1 MCTIINIF
9 GINIAG
15 EVRDKCVLLG
25 SIMQM
30 EKSMEWYRKAAE
42 VGLELVMKARKK
54 WASPDIE
61 YLDN

>member
-1 MCTIINIF
+1 M
-9 GINIAG
+9 
-15 EVRDKCVLLG
+15 RDKCVLLG

-42 VGLELVMKARKK
+42 AGLELVMKARKK

>member
-1 MCTIINIF
+1 MC
-9 GINIAG
+9 
-15 EVRDKCVLLG
+15 
-25 SIMQM
+25 SIGKYYANAQQM

-42 VGLELVMKARKK
+42 AGLELVMKARKK